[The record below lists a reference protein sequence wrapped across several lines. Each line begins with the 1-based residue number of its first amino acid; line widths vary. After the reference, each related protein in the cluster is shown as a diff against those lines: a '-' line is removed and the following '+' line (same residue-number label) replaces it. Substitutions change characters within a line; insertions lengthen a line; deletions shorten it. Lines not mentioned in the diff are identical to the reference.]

1 MRIYIDDIYFL
12 FFINRVSYYGN
23 RFIIFVFDYAAA
35 YNYYFLC
42 NYFYHLYFIKIWNL
56 IKIWIDS
63 GLCEYFMGYTN
74 TICNFVYCAQ
84 KNWASIILQS
94 HSANIK
100 VVQRQHYSRTAPTL
114 QSYNANFTVVQRQL
128 YSRTAPTL
136 QSYNKHIWIRW
147 LFARWLFAR
156 RHSK

>member
-12 FFINRVSYYGN
+12 FFINHVSYYGN

-63 GLCEYFMGYTN
+63 GLCKYFMGYIN

-84 KNWASIILQS
+84 KNRASI
-94 HSANIK
+94 
-100 VVQRQHYSRTAPTL
+100 TL
-114 QSYNANFTVVQRQL
+114 QSYNANFTVVQQTHLDQMAFRQMAFRQIAL
-128 YSRTAPTL
+128 HQIPAFEM
-136 QSYNKHIWIRW
+136 N
-147 LFARWLFAR
+147 R
-156 RHSK
+156 RALCVLPRP

>member
-1 MRIYIDDIYFL
+1 MRIYIDVIYFL

-23 RFIIFVFDYAAA
+23 RFIIFVFDYTAV

-63 GLCEYFMGYTN
+63 GLYEYFMGYTN

-84 KNWASIILQS
+84 KNRTSIILQS
-94 HSANIK
+94 HS
-100 VVQRQHYSRTAPTL
+100 
-114 QSYNANFTVVQRQL
+114 ANFTVVQRQL
-128 YSRTAPTL
+128 YSRTTNTFGSDGFTPD
-136 QSYNKHIWIRW
+136 SGIRNESSR
-147 LFARWLFAR
+147 LIRSSA
-156 RHSK
+156 SKTICSVITPMPS